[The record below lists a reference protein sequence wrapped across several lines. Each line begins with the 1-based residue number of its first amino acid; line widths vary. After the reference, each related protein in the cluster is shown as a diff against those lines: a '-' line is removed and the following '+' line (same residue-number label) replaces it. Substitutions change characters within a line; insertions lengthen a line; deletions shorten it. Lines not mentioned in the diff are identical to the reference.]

1 MYHIYSNTG
10 KSGYCTEETKSNARR
25 SDMKKRQPGIP
36 GNKYLWSLAFVFLS
50 LSPGFAQEKENIG
63 TETVDVVRPYKAN
76 ISDAFKVREVPALDD
91 STLLK
96 KKEINYSIFS
106 VPVASTFVPA
116 KGKVSGIEKKK
127 RDMLYNTYVSLGL
140 GNYSTALLDF
150 YTSREITKDQ
160 SFDIGLNHHSA
171 QGQLDETELDTKFF
185 DTKLEAAYRNAG
197 RFYRWGVSGSFRHQI
212 YNWYGLPEQAGFGQA
227 VIDGIDERQTYYTAA
242 VGGNLEAIDESVFTG
257 GEFTLRRFWDAHDSG
272 ENRAL
277 LNPSFQ
283 FPVGEELITTHVFAD
298 YVGGEFKRG
307 YFTDEKW
314 KYSNLLLGVNP
325 NLVID
330 GEDFSISL
338 GASVFYGMDIE
349 NDDNDFYI
357 YPQVK
362 ASYRLVEEFVTLYG
376 GVVGGLDQNS
386 YYDLV
391 QENFF
396 VSPTL
401 GITPTDRQYD
411 AYVGMK
417 GKLSS
422 SIGYNIKGSYRA
434 ENNKPL
440 FRANQVN
447 VAGNENQGYV
457 YGNSFGVIY
466 DDVTT
471 YSAFGEI
478 HADIDRNLTLGVNAE
493 ISGYDTDKEQ
503 EAWNLPIVQGSF
515 FGDYQIGEHW
525 FAGAN
530 IFFVGRRKDLYVP
543 ESLMTAEPQIVEL
556 DSYFDVNARLGYR
569 FNDQLS
575 VFAKANNIANNQYTR
590 WMNYQVQGFQILGG
604 VTYKFDM

>member
-1 MYHIYSNTG
+1 MYSIYSHNG
-10 KSGYCTEETKSNARR
+10 KSSAMDRSLRKSGSKQVHR
-25 SDMKKRQPGIP
+25 IP
-36 GNKYLWSLAFVFLS
+36 KGTGLITIALAFLAMS
-50 LSPGFAQEKENIG
+50 AGFAQEKENIG

-76 ISDAFKVREVPALDD
+76 ISDAFKVRDVPALDD

-96 KKEINYSIFS
+96 KKKIQYSIFS

-116 KGKVSGIEKKK
+116 KGKVSGVERKK

-150 YTSREITKDQ
+150 YTSRAISKDE

-171 QGQLDETELDTKFF
+171 QGQLDEMELDTKFF
-185 DTKLEAAYRNAG
+185 DTRLDASYSNAG
-197 RFYRWGVSGSFRHQI
+197 RFYRWGVNGEFRHQI
-212 YNWYGLPEQAGFGQA
+212 YNWYGLPEEAGFDQA
-227 VIDGIDERQTYYTAA
+227 EINSIDERQTYYTAS
-242 VGGNLEAIDESVFTG
+242 VGGNIEAIDESVFTG
-257 GEFTLRRFWDAHDSG
+257 AELTLRRFWDAHDSG
-272 ENRAL
+272 ENRL
-277 LNPSFQ
+277 VFNPSFQ
-283 FPVGEELITTHVFAD
+283 FPVGQELITAKIFAD
-298 YVGGEFKRG
+298 YVGGEFDRG
-307 YFTDEKW
+307 YFTNDKI
-314 KYSNLLLGVNP
+314 KYGNLLLGVNP
-325 NLVID
+325 NLLID

-349 NDDNDFYI
+349 NDDNDVYI

-362 ASYRLVEEFVTLYG
+362 ASYRLVEEFVTVYG
-376 GVVGGLDQNS
+376 GVEGGLDQNS

-391 QENFF
+391 QDNFF

-422 SIGYNIKGSYRA
+422 TVGYNVKGSYRS

-440 FRANQVN
+440 FRANAVN
-447 VAGNENQGYV
+447 VSGNEGQGYV
-457 YGNSFGVIY
+457 YGNSFGVVY

-471 YSAFGEI
+471 YSAFGEL
-478 HADIDRNLTLGVNAE
+478 HADIDRNLTLGVNAQ
-493 ISGYDTDKEQ
+493 ISGYDADNEQ
-503 EAWNLPIVQGSF
+503 EAWNLPVVQGSF
-515 FGDYQIGEHW
+515 FGDYQIGAHW

-530 IFFVGRRKDLYVP
+530 LFFVGKRKDLYTP
-543 ESLMTAEPQIVEL
+543 GSLLGGDPRVVTL
-556 DSYFDVNARLGYR
+556 DSYFDVNARAGYR

-575 VFAKANNIANNQYTR
+575 VFVKANNIANNQYTR